1 MFVISSFPTIVFA
14 SSSDGESNNGWND
27 SCYNAG
33 YDDGQNGP
41 FSKGTYDHCGE
52 EAGGND
58 AYYDSFIDGCMSVE
72 DNTRDVC
79 ESATDA

>member
-1 MFVISSFPTIVFA
+1 M
-14 SSSDGESNNGWND
+14 
-27 SCYNAG
+27 SCYDSG

-41 FSKGTYDHCGE
+41 FSQGTYDHCGE
-52 EAGGND
+52 GYGD
-58 AYYDSFIDGCMSVE
+58 DDYYEGFIDGCISVE